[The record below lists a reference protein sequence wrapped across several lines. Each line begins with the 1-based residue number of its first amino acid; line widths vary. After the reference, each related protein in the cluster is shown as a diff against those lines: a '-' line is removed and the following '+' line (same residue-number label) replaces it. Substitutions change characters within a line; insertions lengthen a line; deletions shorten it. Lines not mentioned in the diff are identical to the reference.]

1 MRTLKAV
8 SALLALAL
16 VAGCGDR
23 ALVMHVDL
31 LSYLDDAQTRQ
42 RFGPVPVV
50 PGGLVTG
57 EQELVSD
64 LEVNLV
70 DGLGDVAE
78 VQTVTVSFAAVLRDS
93 TGSGSDTLRLYLSEP
108 SVAPRSTPPAFE
120 VAVPLVPGRTDTVRT
135 DFTGDPRVAALFAQR
150 RFRLTLTTSL
160 RGPDTGD
167 PLNGEVALTSIDAV
181 VIAKRAE

>member
-57 EQELVSD
+57 
-64 LEVNLV
+64 
-70 DGLGDVAE
+70 
-78 VQTVTVSFAAVLRDS
+78 
-93 TGSGSDTLRLYLSEP
+93 
-108 SVAPRSTPPAFE
+108 
-120 VAVPLVPGRTDTVRT
+120 
-135 DFTGDPRVAALFAQR
+135 
-150 RFRLTLTTSL
+150 
-160 RGPDTGD
+160 
-167 PLNGEVALTSIDAV
+167 
-181 VIAKRAE
+181 